1 MYEQKVP
8 IATVELRI
16 DWKYAH
22 VIDGNLSEHG
32 GDGVTFC
39 WEGEDDVYWNRK
51 IEIRMG
57 PV

>member
-1 MYEQKVP
+1 MHEQKVP

-16 DWKYAH
+16 DLKYAH
-22 VIDGNLSEHG
+22 VIDGNLSEDG

-39 WEGEDDVYWNRK
+39 WEGEDDG
-51 IEIRMG
+51 MG